1 MAVTSTSALQIPL
14 HRLPIPAAALDRT
27 TTIVAANRRFERLCG
42 GTHPSGSG
50 RRFADIV
57 AGSDKTAVDDA
68 LSALMLD
75 DIRTPRRRTI
85 RAFSAKDPTMRLAI
99 DVVRLGP
106 DPTTPYLAC
115 LHVLSKRRRLE
126 TLPKRSPPSPEPR
139 SREHVSSV
147 VQDFRAWPSLLT
159 TLSHEFRGPLT
170 AICGWVHMAQKTAL
184 PPATLSRALMV
195 IGRNAAS
202 LSDMIDNVF
211 DLSRRAAGSLVL
223 QQQVLDLN
231 PLAEL
236 VVDSSLPAA
245 RHRNLALT
253 LRRTPAPLLI
263 DGDRFRLE
271 QIVRNLVEN
280 AIKFTPEGGR
290 VHVHTGSEG
299 GFAELV
305 VTDNG
310 LGIEPGLLRAIF
322 EPFRHEDARVHP
334 SERGLGL
341 GLALVRE
348 LVQLHGG
355 DVRALSGGTGQ
366 GSTFIVRLPLAN
378 AAA

>member
-1 MAVTSTSALQIPL
+1 MAVTLSSALQIPL

-42 GTHPSGSG
+42 DAPAAGSE
-50 RRFADIV
+50 RRLADVV
-57 AGSDKTAVDDA
+57 AGPDKTAVDDA

-75 DIRTPRRRTI
+75 DPRTPRRRTI
-85 RAFSAKDPTMRLAI
+85 RAFSAKDPAIRLAI
-99 DVVRLGP
+99 DVVGLGP
-106 DPTTPYLAC
+106 DAIVPYLAC
-115 LHVLSKRRRLE
+115 LHVLSKRRRIE
-126 TLPKRSPPSPEPR
+126 TVTKRSPEPR
-139 SREHVSSV
+139 SRERPSSV

-159 TLSHEFRGPLT
+159 TLSHECRGPLT

-202 LSDMIDNVF
+202 LADMIDNVF

-223 QQQVLDLN
+223 QQQLLDLN

-236 VVDSSLPAA
+236 VVESSLPAA

-253 LRRTPAPLLI
+253 LRRTPVPLLI

-310 LGIEPGLLRAIF
+310 LGIEPGLLRVIF

-366 GSTFIVRLPLAN
+366 GSTFIVRLPLAS